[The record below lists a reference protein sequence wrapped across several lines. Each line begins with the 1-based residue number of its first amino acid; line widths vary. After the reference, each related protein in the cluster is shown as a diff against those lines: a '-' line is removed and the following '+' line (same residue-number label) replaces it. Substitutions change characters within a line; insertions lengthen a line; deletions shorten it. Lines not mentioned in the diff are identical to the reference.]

1 LTPFSIIPNN
11 SLERRR
17 AFGAPRKAKPKGAV
31 LGNKDSANQEPART
45 RPPVQSLRRRP
56 KAQVLIIGGGINGVG
71 TFRDLAL
78 QGVDVALVERGDY
91 CQGASGASSH
101 MIHGGIRYLENGE
114 FRLVRES
121 VVERNRLLRIAP
133 HYVKP
138 LQTTIPVFSTFSGV
152 LAAPLRFLTHK
163 QQGAPKERGAFLI
176 KLGLTLYDFFSRDG
190 GTVPRHQFRGRK
202 RALAELPRLHPG
214 VKYAATYFDASVH
227 NPERLTLD
235 VLQDGERAGAS
246 GGKARASNYISLDSM
261 EGAAGSGTGS
271 TVRLRDELTGELF
284 DFTAEVI
291 VNTTGAW
298 VDLTNEAMGAPS
310 SFMGGTKGSHI
321 VLDHPE
327 LLAACNGR
335 EIFFEHTDGRIVLI
349 YPMGDRVLV
358 GTTDVDADMAE
369 DAVCSESEID
379 YFVDLIGHV
388 FPDIAVNRGQIVY
401 TFSGVRPLPRH
412 DATQPGFVSRD
423 YRIERRPAPAP
434 AAGAGGSGA
443 IVLSLVGGKWTTFR
457 ALAEHLSNDVL
468 SELGMERKVSTAK
481 LAIGGGAGFPAS
493 EDGVQRWIKE
503 HMSER
508 RDADRTA
515 GLLTRYGTRAGEV
528 IRFLDSGSDGNPDR
542 LLHSTRELS
551 VRELEFMAQHEQIGH
566 LIDVLI
572 RRTSLAFRGLVTGE
586 LLNEVAEILSGPL
599 GWDTATLA
607 SEISHAQEVLKR
619 FHGVRVHSLVS

>member
-1 LTPFSIIPNN
+1 
-11 SLERRR
+11 
-17 AFGAPRKAKPKGAV
+17 
-31 LGNKDSANQEPART
+31 LGTNDSSGHPSSSRQRSS
-45 RPPVQSLRRRP
+45 VQSLRKRP
-56 KAQVLIIGGGINGVG
+56 RAQVLIIGGGINGVG

-114 FRLVRES
+114 FRLVQES

-138 LQTTIPVFSTFSGV
+138 LQTTIPIFSTFSGV
-152 LAAPLRFLTHK
+152 LSAPLRFLTHK
-163 QQGAPKERGAFLI
+163 QQGKPKERGAFLI
-176 KLGLTLYDFFSRDG
+176 KLGLSMYDFFSRDG

-214 VKYAATYFDASVH
+214 IKYAATYFDASVH

-235 VLQDGERAGAS
+235 VLQDGEKAGAAGPS
-246 GGKARASNYISLDSM
+246 DARASNYLSLVSM
-261 EGAAGSGTGS
+261 GGAAGNSSGSTGGS
-271 TVRLRDELTGELF
+271 TVQLRDELTGEVF
-284 DFTAEVI
+284 DFTADVI

-298 VDLTNEAMGAPS
+298 VDLTNQAMGAAS

-321 VLDHPE
+321 VLDHPG
-327 LLAACNGR
+327 LLEACNGR

-369 DAVCSESEID
+369 DAVCTDAEID
-379 YFVDLIGHV
+379 YFFDLIGHV
-388 FPDIAVNRGQIVY
+388 FPDVPVSRDQIVY
-401 TFSGVRPLPRH
+401 TFAGVRPLPRH

-423 YRIERRPAPAP
+423 YRIER
-434 AAGAGGSGA
+434 GGQHTSAGGA
-443 IVLSLVGGKWTTFR
+443 VVLSLVGGKWTTFR
-457 ALAEHLSNDVL
+457 ALAEHLTNDVL
-468 SELGMERKVSTAK
+468 KELGLERKVSTAK
-481 LAIGGGAGFPAS
+481 LAIGGGAGFPDTPAGI
-493 EDGVQRWIKE
+493 EQWIKS
-503 HMSER
+503 HMSAG
-508 RDADRTA
+508 RDADRIS
-515 GLLTRYGTRAGEV
+515 GLLTRYGTRAEEV
-528 IRFLDSGSDGNPDR
+528 LRYLDAGPDR

-551 VRELEFMAQHEQIGH
+551 VRELEFMARNEQVGH

-586 LLNEVAEILSGPL
+586 LLNEVAEVLAVPL
-599 GWDTATLA
+599 GWDAA
-607 SEISHAQEVLKR
+607 ARAAEIHYAQEVLER
-619 FHGVRVHSLVS
+619 FHGVQVHSLVA

>member
-1 LTPFSIIPNN
+1 MGQKYS
-11 SLERRR
+11 
-17 AFGAPRKAKPKGAV
+17 
-31 LGNKDSANQEPART
+31 ART
-45 RPPVQSLRRRP
+45 PANDRASVQKLRTRRH
-56 KAQVLIIGGGINGVG
+56 AQVLIIGGGINGVG

-138 LQTTIPVFSTFSGV
+138 LQTTIPIFSTFSGV
-152 LAAPLRFLTHK
+152 LAAPMRFLTHK
-163 QQGAPKERGAFLI
+163 QGKHTERGAFLI
-176 KLGLTLYDFFSRDG
+176 KLGLSMYDFFSRDG
-190 GTVPRHQFRGRK
+190 GTVPRHQFRGRTS
-202 RALAELPRLHPG
+202 ALAELPRLHPG
-214 VKYAATYFDASVH
+214 IKYTATYFDASVH

-235 VLQDGERAGAS
+235 VLQDGEKAGGTDS
-246 GGKARASNYISLDSM
+246 HLARASNYVSLVSL
-261 EGAAGSGTGS
+261 GASDATAGT
-271 TVRLRDELTGELF
+271 TVQLRDELTGEVF
-284 DFTAEVI
+284 DFTADVI

-298 VDLTNEAMGAPS
+298 VDLTNQAMGAAS

-369 DAVCSESEID
+369 DAVCTEAEID
-379 YFVDLIGHV
+379 YFFDLIGHV
-388 FPDIAVNRGQIVY
+388 FPDITVDRGQIVY
-401 TFSGVRPLPRH
+401 TFSGVRPLPKH

-423 YRIERRPAPAP
+423 YRIERR
-434 AAGAGGSGA
+434 AAGGGA
-443 IVLSLVGGKWTTFR
+443 LLSLVGGKWTTFR

-468 SELGMERKVSTAK
+468 AELGMERKLSTAK
-481 LAIGGGAGFPAS
+481 LAIGGGAGFPES
-493 EDGVQRWIKE
+493 EDGVQRWIKA
-503 HMSER
+503 HMSAG
-508 RDADRTA
+508 RDAARVT
-515 GLLTRYGTRAGEV
+515 GLLTRYGTRAEEV
-528 IRFLDSGSDGNPDR
+528 IRFLDGAPAGGPDR

-551 VRELEFMAQHEQIGH
+551 SRELEFMAAHEQIGH
-566 LIDVLI
+566 LVDVLI

-586 LLNEVAEILSGPL
+586 LLNEVADILSGPL
-599 GWDTATLA
+599 GWDAARRAT
-607 SEISHAQEVLKR
+607 EISHAQEVLQR
-619 FHGVRVHSLVS
+619 FHGVRVHSLVA

>member
-1 LTPFSIIPNN
+1 M
-11 SLERRR
+11 
-17 AFGAPRKAKPKGAV
+17 GQ
-31 LGNKDSANQEPART
+31 KDSARTPANDRASVQKLRT
-45 RPPVQSLRRRP
+45 RRH
-56 KAQVLIIGGGINGVG
+56 AQVLIIGGGINGVG

-114 FRLVRES
+114 FRLVQES

-138 LQTTIPVFSTFSGV
+138 LQTTIPIFSTFSGV
-152 LAAPLRFLTHK
+152 MAAPMRFLTHK
-163 QQGAPKERGAFLI
+163 QGKHTERGAFLI
-176 KLGLTLYDFFSRDG
+176 KLGLSMYDFFSRDG

-214 VKYAATYFDASVH
+214 IKYAATYFDASVH

-235 VLQDGERAGAS
+235 VLQDGEKAGGADS
-246 GGKARASNYISLDSM
+246 HLARASNYVSLVSV
-261 EGAAGSGTGS
+261 GAADSADVAGPPAGT
-271 TVRLRDELTGELF
+271 TVQLRDELTGEVF
-284 DFTAEVI
+284 DFTADII

-298 VDLTNEAMGAPS
+298 VDLTNQAMGAAS

-358 GTTDVDADMAE
+358 GTTDVDADMAQ
-369 DAVCSESEID
+369 DAVCTEAEID
-379 YFVDLIGHV
+379 YFFDLIGHV
-388 FPDIAVNRGQIVY
+388 FPDIAVDRGQIVY
-401 TFSGVRPLPRH
+401 TFSGVRPLPKH

-423 YRIERRPAPAP
+423 YRIERRS
-434 AAGAGGSGA
+434 AAGGA
-443 IVLSLVGGKWTTFR
+443 VLSLVGGKWTTFR

-468 SELGMERKVSTAK
+468 AELGMERKLSTSK
-481 LAIGGGAGFPAS
+481 LAIGGGAGFPDS
-493 EDGVQRWIKE
+493 EDGVQRWIKA
-503 HMSER
+503 HMSTG
-508 RDADRTA
+508 RDAARVT
-515 GLLTRYGTRAGEV
+515 GLLTRYGTRAEEV
-528 IRFLDSGSDGNPDR
+528 IRFLDRANAAEPDR

-551 VRELEFMAQHEQIGH
+551 TRELEFMAANEQIGH
-566 LIDVLI
+566 LVDVLI

-586 LLNEVAEILSGPL
+586 LLNEVADILSGPL
-599 GWDTATLA
+599 GWDAARRAT
-607 SEISHAQEVLKR
+607 EISHAQEVLQR
-619 FHGVRVHSLVS
+619 FHGVQVHSLVA

>member
-1 LTPFSIIPNN
+1 M
-11 SLERRR
+11 
-17 AFGAPRKAKPKGAV
+17 GQ
-31 LGNKDSANQEPART
+31 KDSART
-45 RPPVQSLRRRP
+45 QASAGERASVQKLRMRPH
-56 KAQVLIIGGGINGVG
+56 AQVLIIGGGINGVG

-114 FRLVRES
+114 FRLVQES

-138 LQTTIPVFSTFSGV
+138 LQTTIPIFSTFSGI
-152 LAAPLRFLTHK
+152 LSAPLRFLTHK

-176 KLGLTLYDFFSRDG
+176 KLGLSMYDFFSRDG

-214 VKYAATYFDASVH
+214 IKYAATYFDASVH

-235 VLQDGERAGAS
+235 VLQDGEKAGAAGAS
-246 GGKARASNYISLDSM
+246 DARASNYLSLVSVRDS
-261 EGAAGSGTGS
+261 AGPGRTGS
-271 TVRLRDELTGELF
+271 TVELRDELTGELF
-284 DFTAEVI
+284 DFSADVI

-298 VDLTNEAMGAPS
+298 VDQTNQAMGAAS
-310 SFMGGTKGSHI
+310 AFMGGTKGSHI

-369 DAVCSESEID
+369 DAVCTEAEID
-379 YFVDLIGHV
+379 YFFDLIGHV
-388 FPDIAVNRGQIVY
+388 FPDITVDREQIVY

-423 YRIERRPAPAP
+423 YRIERR
-434 AAGAGGSGA
+434 AGATADARAGEHGGA
-443 IVLSLVGGKWTTFR
+443 VVFSLVGGKWTTFR
-457 ALAEHLSNDVL
+457 A
-468 SELGMERKVSTAK
+468 
-481 LAIGGGAGFPAS
+481 
-493 EDGVQRWIKE
+493 
-503 HMSER
+503 
-508 RDADRTA
+508 
-515 GLLTRYGTRAGEV
+515 
-528 IRFLDSGSDGNPDR
+528 
-542 LLHSTRELS
+542 
-551 VRELEFMAQHEQIGH
+551 
-566 LIDVLI
+566 
-572 RRTSLAFRGLVTGE
+572 
-586 LLNEVAEILSGPL
+586 
-599 GWDTATLA
+599 
-607 SEISHAQEVLKR
+607 
-619 FHGVRVHSLVS
+619 